1 MKKRPS
7 AQILCVGTEL
17 LLGNVLDTNSHTLS
31 IGLAKLGINLYYR
44 KTVGDNR
51 GRLVSSVKQA
61 LGESD
66 ILILSG
72 GMGSTVDDLT
82 VECVA
87 EATGKK
93 LVLHK
98 PTLEKIKAYYKKK
111 GTIMSEN
118 NVKQAM
124 LPENALVFEN
134 KQGMAPCVILETGE
148 NTVIILPGPPR
159 ELEPLFQ
166 EYVYPYL
173 AEKYPPRPIVS
184 KMIRMWGIAESRM
197 DEMVRDLTKL
207 ENPTVAPYAKN
218 GEAFLRISASAESA
232 HEAHKLIEPVEEEIY
247 SRFGDYIWTSDEDS
261 FESALVKLLMKNNLT
276 VSFAE
281 SLTGGLCA
289 KRITDISGASEIM
302 KMSVVTYSNEAKEKL
317 VGVKKE
323 TLDTFTAVSSECA
336 EEMADGIRRVSGADI
351 GISTTGVA
359 GPSSCDGKPVGL
371 MFVGV
376 STPDKTYS
384 KKYFF
389 PYENDRSHVRLLS
402 SSAALAEA
410 LFLLLK
416 KS

>member
-51 GRLVSSVKQA
+51 GRLVSSIKQA

-87 EATGKK
+87 ESLNKK
-93 LVLHK
+93 LVLHEE
-98 PTLEKIKAYYKKK
+98 TLEKIKGYYAKK
-111 GTIMSEN
+111 GTVMSQN
-118 NVKQAM
+118 NVKQAFV
-124 LPENALVFEN
+124 PEGAQVFQN
-134 KQGMAPCVILETGE
+134 RQGMAPCIIVETKT

-159 ELEPLFQ
+159 ELEPLFF
-166 EYVYPYL
+166 ECVYPYL

-184 KMIRMWGIAESRM
+184 KMIRMWGIAESKM
-197 DEMVRDLTKL
+197 DEMAQDLTSL

-218 GEAFLRISASAESA
+218 GEAFLRISASADSEEKA
-232 HEAHKLIEPVEEEIY
+232 LELIKPVEDTIY
-247 SRFGDYIWTSDEDS
+247 SRFGDFIWTGENES
-261 FESALVKLLMKNNLT
+261 FEGALVKALKKENKT
-276 VSFAE
+276 ISFAE

-317 VGVKKE
+317 LDVKKD
-323 TLDTFTAVSSECA
+323 TLDKFTCVSFECA
-336 EEMADGIRRVSGADI
+336 EEMAEGIRRLSGADI

-359 GPSSCDGKPVGL
+359 GPDTCDGNPVGL
-371 MFVGV
+371 MYVGI
-376 STPDKTYS
+376 STPEKNWS

-389 PYENDRSHVRLLS
+389 PYENDREHVRLLS
-402 SSAALAEA
+402 SSAALSEA
-410 LFLLLK
+410 LFHLLK